1 MSDRTNILSAKN
13 GLENIPAN
21 VTSSPSKKA
30 KLSAANANFEEVTT
44 LRVKKL
50 TADATL
56 PKRGSARAA
65 GYDLAR

>member
-1 MSDRTNILSAKN
+1 MSEAPATGILTPMNAIN
-13 GLENIPAN
+13 T

-30 KLSAANANFEEVTT
+30 KLSIPAVTPAPIGT

-50 TADATL
+50 TPDATL
-56 PKRGSARAA
+56 PKRGSAKAA